1 MLVAIARIPEGTE
14 ARAQAA
20 KAAGLPLA
28 DLNRR
33 LAGILPRV
41 LFPGGAEP
49 AVIEAL
55 DALGFGLLILD
66 PAVVAADDERLL
78 ARKVEF
84 AGGALLATDG
94 KGQVHRCTPADI
106 ALLQRGT
113 RTATS
118 SETVTTSERKLNM
131 GRALL
136 SGGLLLT
143 KKVEK
148 TSVKTTE
155 TAEPFLLIQRTA
167 DPDII
172 VYERRIDYR
181 ALGAEMQP
189 ASRGNLEVVWRKLQ
203 AMAPDR
209 VDDRVARPGF
219 VTGLPLTSADPV
231 DLALALVSLARR
243 TSAP

>member
-1 MLVAIARIPEGTE
+1 MLVAIASIPERAD
-14 ARAQAA
+14 ARALAA
-20 KAAGLPLA
+20 KATGLPLA

-33 LAGILPRV
+33 LAGVLPRV

-49 AVIEAL
+49 AVVEAL
-55 DALGFGLLILD
+55 QEAGFGVFTCD
-66 PAVVAADDERLL
+66 PALVTADDERVL

-84 AGGALLATDG
+84 AHGAFLATDG
-94 KGQVHRCTPADI
+94 RGQVHRCAPGEI
-106 ALLQRGT
+106 ALLQRGM
-113 RTATS
+113 RVAVTS
-118 SETVTTSERKLNM
+118 EKVTTSERKLDV
-131 GRALL
+131 GRAVL

-143 KKVEK
+143 RKVDK

-155 TAEPFLLIQRTA
+155 SAEPFLLVQRTA
-167 DPDII
+167 DPDLIL
-172 VYERRIDYR
+172 YERRIDYR
-181 ALGAEMQP
+181 PLGAEMQP
-189 ASRGNLEVVWRKLQ
+189 ASRGNLEVVWSKLK

-243 TSAP
+243 LAA